1 MRGTIHPVLR
11 RRPKERLA
19 ASIFADDLLAGCDDL
34 YRVMRSG
41 HAGPIFDDRGDTLTL
56 PISIPIGS
64 DGLVRL
70 QPAGPVDAPRVAS
83 TLVVTRSSPAVY
95 GLRVER
101 SDGRPIRLPGVNDGA
116 PVSGLTFGV
125 TREGLHITDVEMPLR
140 FDEDTA
146 RALANALLITIHMK
160 LLKAGNE

>member
-1 MRGTIHPVLR
+1 MLR

-34 YRVMRSG
+34 YRISV
-41 HAGPIFDDRGDTLTL
+41 DRGDTLTL

-101 SDGRPIRLPGVNDGA
+101 GDGQAIRVPGVNDGA
-116 PVSGLTFGV
+116 PVSGLTVAV
-125 TREGLHITDVEMPLR
+125 TGRGLHLTDVHEPLR
-140 FDEDTA
+140 LDEDTA
-146 RALANALLITIHMK
+146 RAIANALLITIHMK
-160 LLKAGNE
+160 LLKAGNG